1 MGANFRSDNVAGIDP
16 AILDAVARANSG
28 PANAYGGDDCTKGLN
43 AKFGALFE
51 TEVSVLPVALGT
63 AANALSLS
71 AVTPP
76 WGAIYAHEKAHI
88 IMDEC
93 NAPELYSG
101 GARLIGLPGEHGK
114 IEVETLATTLKQALR
129 GVHHAKPSAVSLTQL
144 TESGT
149 AYSVD
154 EVKAIGALCRKEG
167 LALHMDG
174 SRLGNAIA
182 GLGCTPAEITWKAG
196 VDLLSFGA
204 TKNGAM
210 AAEAVVLFR
219 RDPSLLE
226 ALEYRRKR
234 AGHLF
239 SKMRFLSVQ
248 LEAYIEGGRW
258 LRNARHANGEAQRL
272 AKGLGAIPG
281 VELLSP
287 VQGNEIF
294 ARMPVALVEAIEG
307 EGYLLQPWE
316 NPEGGRQV
324 MRLVTAF
331 NTDPKAVDG
340 LLAVAGKRRAA

>member
-1 MGANFRSDNVAGIDP
+1 MGANFRSDNVTGIDP
-16 AILDAVARANSG
+16 AILDAIARANAG
-28 PANAYGGDDCTKGLN
+28 PANAYGGDDCTKGLA
-43 AKFGALFE
+43 AKFAALFE
-51 TEVSVLPVALGT
+51 TEVTVLPVALGT
-63 AANALSLS
+63 AANALCLS

-76 WGAIYAHEKAHI
+76 WGAVYAHEKAHV

-114 IEVETLATTLKQALR
+114 FAAGTLATALKQALR
-129 GVHHAKPSAVSLTQL
+129 GVHHAKPAAVSLTQL

-154 EVKAIGALCRKEG
+154 EVTAIGALCRQEG

-182 GLGCTPAEITWKAG
+182 GLGCSPAEITWKAG

-210 AAEAVVLFR
+210 AAEAIVLFR
-219 RDPSLLE
+219 KDAALAE

-258 LRNARHANGEAQRL
+258 LKNARHANGEARRL
-272 AKGLGAIPG
+272 AEGLAAVPG

-294 ARMPVALVEAIEG
+294 VRMPVSLVQEIEA
-307 EGYLLQPWE
+307 EGYLLQAWE
-316 NPEGGRQV
+316 NAEGGRQV

-340 LLAVAGKRRAA
+340 LLAVAAKRRAA

>member
-16 AILDAVARANSG
+16 AILDAIANANKG
-28 PANAYGGDDCTKGLN
+28 PANAYGGDDCTKGLTK
-43 AKFGALFE
+43 KFSELFE
-51 TEVSVLPVALGT
+51 TEVTVLPVALGT

-88 IMDEC
+88 LMDEC

-114 IEVETLATTLKQALR
+114 MKVETLATALKQALR

-154 EVKAIGALCRKEG
+154 EVKAFGALCKKEN

-210 AAEAVVLFR
+210 AAEAVVVFR
-219 RDPSLLE
+219 KDAALIE

-258 LRNARHANGEAQRL
+258 MKNARHANGEAKRL
-272 AKGLGAIPG
+272 SQGLAAVPG

-294 ARMPVALVEAIEG
+294 VRMPTSLVQAIEA
-307 EGYLLQPWE
+307 EGYLLQAWE
-316 NPEGGRQV
+316 NPEGGQQV

-331 NTDPKAVDG
+331 DTDPKAVDG
-340 LLAVAGKRRAA
+340 LLAAAAKRRAA

>member
-16 AILDAVARANSG
+16 AILDAVARANGG
-28 PANAYGGDDCTKGLN
+28 PANAYGGDDSTKGLN

-63 AANALSLS
+63 AANALCLS

-76 WGAIYAHEKAHI
+76 WGAVYAHEKAHV

-93 NAPELYSG
+93 NAPELYTG

-114 IEVETLATTLKQALR
+114 INVETLATTLKQALR

-154 EVKAIGALCRKEG
+154 EVKAIGTLCRKEG

-210 AAEAVVLFR
+210 AAEAVVLFG

-294 ARMPVALVEAIEG
+294 ARMPVSLVEAIEA

-340 LLAVAGKRRAA
+340 LLAVAAKRRAA

>member
-1 MGANFRSDNVAGIDP
+1 MGANFRSDNVTGIDP
-16 AILDAVARANSG
+16 AILQAIAAANQG
-28 PANAYGGDDCTKGLN
+28 PANAYGNDDCTKGLTER
-43 AKFGALFE
+43 FSALFE
-51 TEVSVLPVALGT
+51 TEVTVLPVATGT
-63 AANALSLS
+63 AANALCLS

-114 IEVETLATTLKQALR
+114 FAVETLATTLKQALR

-154 EVKAIGALCRKEG
+154 EVKAIGALCRKDG

-174 SRLGNAIA
+174 SRLGNAVA

-196 VDLLSFGA
+196 VNLLSFGA

-210 AAEAVVLFR
+210 AAEAIVLFR
-219 RDPSLLE
+219 KDPALAE

-239 SKMRFLSVQ
+239 SKMRFLSAQ
-248 LEAYIEGGRW
+248 LEAYLEGGRW
-258 LRNARHANGEAQRL
+258 MKNARHANGEAKRL
-272 AKGLGAIPG
+272 AEGLAAVPG
-281 VELLSP
+281 VALLGP

-294 ARMPVALVEAIEG
+294 ATMPVTLVEAIEAK
-307 EGYLLQPWE
+307 GYLLQPWE
-316 NPEGGRQV
+316 NPEGGQQV
-324 MRLVTAF
+324 IRLVTAF
-331 NTDPKAVDG
+331 DTDPKAVDG
-340 LLAVAGKRRAA
+340 LLAVAAKRREA